1 MASFIS
7 ENVVLVMA
15 FVILLIMIINLELK
29 TTFSSVKKLTIDE
42 LTSLVN
48 SSRVLLIDLRKS
60 DEYQKGHIVNAKNCS
75 MNDLESLKIN
85 KIDYVVTYSTND
97 NESIKAAKKL
107 NKIGIQNT
115 CYLDGGI
122 TTWLDN
128 NMPLSGE
135 DA

>member
-7 ENVVLVMA
+7 ENIVLVMA

-75 MNDLESLKIN
+75 MNGLESLKIN

>member
-1 MASFIS
+1 
-7 ENVVLVMA
+7 
-15 FVILLIMIINLELK
+15 
-29 TTFSSVKKLTIDE
+29 
-42 LTSLVN
+42 
-48 SSRVLLIDLRKS
+48 
-60 DEYQKGHIVNAKNCS
+60 

>member
-1 MASFIS
+1 MTSFIS
-7 ENVVLVMA
+7 ENIVLVMA

>member
-7 ENVVLVMA
+7 ENIVLVMA

>member
-7 ENVVLVMA
+7 ENIVLVMA

-135 DA
+135 DT

>member
-1 MASFIS
+1 
-7 ENVVLVMA
+7 MA

-135 DA
+135 DT

>member
-7 ENVVLVMA
+7 ENIVLVMA

-75 MNDLESLKIN
+75 INDLESLKIN

>member
-1 MASFIS
+1 LASFIS
-7 ENVVLVMA
+7 ENIVLVMA

>member
-1 MASFIS
+1 
-7 ENVVLVMA
+7 MA